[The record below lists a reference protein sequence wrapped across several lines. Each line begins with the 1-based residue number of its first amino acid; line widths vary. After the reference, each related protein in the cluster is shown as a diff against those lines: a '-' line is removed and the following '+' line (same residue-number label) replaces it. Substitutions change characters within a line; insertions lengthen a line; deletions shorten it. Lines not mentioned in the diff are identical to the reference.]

1 MKRYIC
7 YSAMHVPSGLQY
19 IGVTCQG
26 LKRRKSLHIS
36 QARRGD
42 GSVFQLALRKFDED
56 EFDWKVEG
64 EGNKD
69 EMHRLESQLI
79 EERRTMWPSGLNRHF
94 VDYVAHDAWDAWNA
108 EIESDPGYIAF
119 KESMD
124 ESLLKI
130 EMAYAAGIS
139 QSRI

>member
-64 EGNKD
+64 EGNRMGGNSK
-69 EMHRLESQLI
+69 
-79 EERRTMWPSGLNRHF
+79 F
-94 VDYVAHDAWDAWNA
+94 
-108 EIESDPGYIAF
+108 
-119 KESMD
+119 
-124 ESLLKI
+124 
-130 EMAYAAGIS
+130 
-139 QSRI
+139 